1 MSLSDDNALA
11 LRVFPPSTL
20 LEPYLDFLQFLA
32 WSEDDITE
40 SLIEEKTLIDNFYK
54 FSLDLADD
62 KTSFKNK
69 KSLFSSTAKEII
81 KKLYNIGFLGYSNG
95 YVSDIDWNK
104 IEDFYHLLK
113 HVEKSEER
121 KVKWALYYGS
131 ENKNLKSSENKLQRI
146 ETLLE
151 GLNVSNY
158 KKIVGK
164 IMKSKM
170 SSIKADLELLSDL
183 KPMNKNIFRKYID
196 DLEWTS
202 RRSPRE
208 LDSEILELLDE
219 GSYSNQELSA
229 LLNTSKALI
238 SKSMN
243 RLKINNEIVFSSHG
257 TRGSNYYTT
266 NCDNC
271 PFGKDKDECRY
282 DAEKSIKD
290 SLKTKFNFEIPQ
302 NDLKSITTNQ
312 AVLQIRTILDDTQK
326 HQTPKMEVN
335 INQNLNSIFSSVMA
349 NYVKNQKSEAKGQA
363 YVKLNDVLEKMPV
376 LYILGFLHGSQSGAN
391 LMDVFLGQVLK
402 DKIPKK
408 EQLRIKKDIVKE
420 FNKLKSILKN

>member
-1 MSLSDDNALA
+1 MPSNNVKREKPTDEYWLNKMYRKSESEGTQLIAKTSLSTFEYFCQKETGLNGKSMPEMIEKYQEWYDQDRPDIQSICMSLDKFIEFMGKDHDEI
-11 LRVFPPSTL
+11 RVNVNRTFKAKHP
-20 LEPYLDFLQFLA
+20 
-32 WSEDDITE
+32 
-40 SLIEEKTLIDNFYK
+40 KTLKVYFGFIKSYLRICHGIKLTTEDIRDYVTFPK
-54 FSLDLADD
+54 PRKEPRRAISLDTL
-62 KTSFKNK
+62 
-69 KSLFSSTAKEII
+69 
-81 KKLYNIGFLGYSNG
+81 KLIFGKC
-95 YVSDIDWNK
+95 D
-104 IEDFYHLLK
+104 
-113 HVEKSEER
+113 R
-121 KVKWALYYGS
+121 TRRALYYGF
-131 ENKNLKSSENKLQRI
+131 ENKNLKSSKNKLQRI
-146 ETLLE
+146 ETLLV
-151 GLNVSNY
+151 GLNVSNS

-243 RLKINNEIVFSSHG
+243 RLKINNEILLSSHG

-349 NYVKNQKSEAKGQA
+349 N
-363 YVKLNDVLEKMPV
+363 LLTKMADR
-376 LYILGFLHGSQSGAN
+376 QS
-391 LMDVFLGQVLK
+391 
-402 DKIPKK
+402 
-408 EQLRIKKDIVKE
+408 IVE
-420 FNKLKSILKN
+420 